1 MRSVFV
7 KAIVAK
13 DLGKKYFIHHQRRL
27 LVKEM
32 LLHPFR
38 RKRYDEELWA
48 LKDVSF
54 DVKKGETV
62 GIIGPN
68 GSGKSTLL
76 KILAGITAPTE
87 GSIEVNGRLAGL
99 LELGAGFHPDL
110 SGRDNIYLDGAILG
124 LSKKEIDEK
133 FDAIVA
139 FSELEQF
146 IDTPIRK
153 YSSGMVV
160 RLGFSVAININ
171 PETLL
176 IDEVLAVGDMAF
188 REKCADYF
196 ESFIKGGK
204 TLIIVSHELEKIVQL
219 CNRVLLLHGGKAEDF
234 DNPKDALMRYVRL
247 STTAKASQGD
257 SLAGPAAYGSMKA
270 IIKNQKVMSADDL
283 ETNTFTPGEEARIVF
298 DVETKET
305 VEHPVLGIAV
315 RTPDFRM
322 VFSADTNSLGI
333 DVSSLAKN
341 SVYRT
346 IFTLRM
352 NLGIG
357 KYTLDLGCGE
367 MVKGAYDTIYRIHA
381 ALRLEVMKGKQWEGS
396 GAVSMFPRI
405 SVTEIKI

>member
-1 MRSVFV
+1 V
-7 KAIVAK
+7 KAIVVEN
-13 DLGKKYFIHHQRRL
+13 LGKKYFIHHERRL

-54 DVKKGETV
+54 EVEKGETV

-76 KILAGITAPTE
+76 RILSGITAPTE
-87 GSIEVNGRLAGL
+87 GGVDVSGRLAGL

-110 SGRDNIYLDGAILG
+110 SGRDNIYLNGMILG

-133 FDAIVA
+133 FDDIVG

-160 RLGFSVAININ
+160 RLGFSIAININ
-171 PETLL
+171 PEILL

-196 ESFIKGGK
+196 ERYKKGGK
-204 TLIIVSHELEKIVQL
+204 TLIIVSHQLEKIVQL
-219 CNRVLLLHGGKAEDF
+219 CDRVLLLYDSRAEKF
-234 DNPKDALMRYVRL
+234 NNPKDALMRYVRL
-247 STTAKASQGD
+247 STTASTSQGEAP
-257 SLAGPAAYGSMKA
+257 AGAAVYGNMKA
-270 IIKNQKVMSADDL
+270 LIKSQEVMSADGSQ
-283 ETNTFTPGEEARIVF
+283 TNTFMPGEEARIVF
-298 DVETKET
+298 DVETKEAI
-305 VEHPVLGIAV
+305 EHPVFGIAV
-315 RTPDFRM
+315 RTADFQM
-322 VFSADTNSLGI
+322 VFSADTNSLGV
-333 DVSSLAKN
+333 DVGPLAR
-341 SVYRT
+341 SAVYRI

-357 KYTLDLGCGE
+357 QYSLDLGCGE
-367 MVKGAYDTIYRIHA
+367 TVDGVYDTVCRIHG
-381 ALRLEVMKGKQWEGS
+381 ALRLEVMKGKHEEGS

-405 SVTEIKI
+405 SVSQLEP